1 MAEHVHHVSRSEGMA
16 LLRAIRGGWHRQR
29 LQNPHQCCQQKRRL
43 ELVEDM
49 NADPI
54 ERGVSGNV
62 NAVGSEWTITKS
74 GHTVDHDVH
83 SYDDWKNEMMKAE
96 ASAAH

>member
-1 MAEHVHHVSRSEGMA
+1 
-16 LLRAIRGGWHRQR
+16 
-29 LQNPHQCCQQKRRL
+29 
-43 ELVEDM
+43 M

-83 SYDDWKNEMMKAE
+83 SYDDWKNEMTKAE